1 MLSSMTGMAAL
12 SGSTGPYDWSIEL
25 RGVNNKG
32 LDLRTRVPDWLIG
45 LDQLIR
51 KSISNSVTR
60 GSLQFSLKIS
70 VSEALSG
77 RTIDIKKLSNILEN
91 ASIVS
96 EQAAKNGLS
105 VSPISLADI
114 ASQNGFTD
122 FESTEETKEALT
134 KAIVT
139 HLAEL
144 IEDFRASR
152 SSEGIA
158 LHKVILNGI
167 LAMERLVTS
176 CNSTLA
182 SRSVDFEASFQAALQ
197 RLDQLIDPDRLAQE
211 MAILAV
217 KSDVAEELDRITAH
231 INAAHDLLNSIE
243 PVGRK
248 FDFLMQ
254 EFNREANTLCAKSSS
269 KELTSL
275 GIEMKVIIDQIREQ
289 VQNVE

>member
-25 RGVNNKG
+25 RGVNNKS
-32 LDLRTRVPDWLIG
+32 LDIRTRVPDWLVG
-45 LDQLIR
+45 LEQLIR
-51 KSISNSVTR
+51 KSISASVTR

-77 RTIDIKKLSNILEN
+77 RKIDMKKLSNILEN

-96 EQAAKNGLS
+96 EQATKNGLS

-139 HLAEL
+139 HLAKL

-158 LHKVILNGI
+158 LHKVLLNGI
-167 LAMERLVTS
+167 LEMERLMTS

-197 RLDQLIDPDRLAQE
+197 RLGQQIDPDRLAQE

-217 KSDVAEELDRITAH
+217 KSDVAEEIDRITAH
-231 INAAHDLLNSIE
+231 INAAHDLLNSTE

-269 KELTSL
+269 TELTSL

>member
-25 RGVNNKG
+25 RGVNNKS
-32 LDLRTRVPDWLIG
+32 LDIRTRVPDWLVG
-45 LDQLIR
+45 LEQLIR
-51 KSISNSVTR
+51 KSISASVTR

-70 VSEALSG
+70 VSETLSG
-77 RTIDIKKLSNILEN
+77 RTVDMKKLSNILEN

-96 EQAAKNGLS
+96 EQATKNGLL

-139 HLAEL
+139 HLAKL

-158 LHKVILNGI
+158 LHNVLLNGI
-167 LAMERLVTS
+167 LEMERLVTS

-197 RLDQLIDPDRLAQE
+197 RLGQQIDPDRLAQE

-217 KSDVAEELDRITAH
+217 KSDVAEEIDRITAH
-231 INAAHDLLNSIE
+231 INAAHDLLNSTE

-269 KELTSL
+269 KELTPL
-275 GIEMKVIIDQIREQ
+275 VLK
-289 VQNVE
+289 

>member
-1 MLSSMTGMAAL
+1 MLTSMTGMAAL

-25 RGVNNKG
+25 RGVNNKS
-32 LDLRTRVPDWLIG
+32 LDIRIRVPDWLVG

-51 KSISNSVTR
+51 KYISTSVTR
-60 GSLQFSLKIS
+60 GSLQFSLKIT

-77 RTIDIKKLSNILEN
+77 RTIDMNKLNKILEI
-91 ASIVS
+91 AAVVA
-96 EQAAKNGLS
+96 EQAAKNNLS

-122 FESTEETKEALT
+122 FESTEETKDALT

-139 HLAEL
+139 HLPKL
-144 IEDFRASR
+144 INDFQATRN
-152 SSEGIA
+152 SEGKA
-158 LHKVILNGI
+158 LHKVLLNGI
-167 LAMERLVTS
+167 VEMERLVTAS
-176 CNSTLA
+176 NFTLV
-182 SRSVDFEASFQAALQ
+182 SRSLDFEASFQAALQ
-197 RLDQLIDPDRLAQE
+197 RLNQQIDPDRLAQE

-217 KSDVAEELDRITAH
+217 KSDVAEEIDRITAH
-231 INAAHDLLNSIE
+231 INAAHDLLNSTE

-254 EFNREANTLCAKSSS
+254 EFNREANTLCAKSGS
-269 KELTSL
+269 KELTYL